1 MQQHS
6 KLMGSCVAASDICIC
21 TAMCRSGV
29 GSSFHSLPTLRAP
42 RGLSVVNSA
51 PLLVSYLTTI
61 FSHSLKMNCGNFSSG
76 EEVLIEVHPLGFP
89 SPSSFVFVHV
99 GLRLFGGGTMRNASF
114 GVSGP
119 RQYPA
124 ASATSLSNFFNH
136 NRSATGPRYY
146 V

>member
-6 KLMGSCVAASDICIC
+6 KLMCSCVAASDTCIC

-61 FSHSLKMNCGNFSSG
+61 FSHSLKMNCGNFFSG

-136 NRSATGPRYY
+136 KIKHEA
-146 V
+146 